1 MYKRILVLVDEREA
15 TQAAILH
22 AIGLAQT
29 HRADILF
36 FYILPR
42 YVIATFDM
50 NPAVAL
56 SPEEFQSQA
65 NDHAYNLLMAASK
78 LAEQAGVQSF
88 RAMGS
93 GADDVHCICD
103 IAHHRRCDQ
112 IVVGTDGHNAVMR
125 ILSGSIVPGLI
136 SWASVPVLVCRD
148 TGSSGGSGRRAGA
161 SIRARQRREE
171 RMRRRYQ
178 EKNLH
183 APNHIFTGTRA
194 GSQQFNEW
202 ACPGAQTDAVTVGP
216 QFLSNVFSRSRLC
229 GLMRNDRSLQ
239 RINGSW
245 HLFDRND
252 PLLGW
257 LSAKNRQHL
266 IAIGLKHEDVTFGLR
281 FELVNHRGSH

>member
-65 NDHAYNLLMAASK
+65 NDHAYNLLMVASK

-88 RAMGS
+88 R
-93 GADDVHCICD
+93 
-103 IAHHRRCDQ
+103 
-112 IVVGTDGHNAVMR
+112 
-125 ILSGSIVPGLI
+125 
-136 SWASVPVLVCRD
+136 ASVPVLVCRD

-178 EKNLH
+178 EKNLY

-194 GSQQFNEW
+194 ASQQFNEW

-216 QFLSNVFSRSRLC
+216 QLLSNVFSRSRLC
-229 GLMRNDRSLQ
+229 SLMRNDRSLQ
-239 RINGSW
+239 RINGSRY
-245 HLFDRND
+245 LFDRND
-252 PLLGW
+252 PLLRW

-266 IAIGLKHEDVTFGLR
+266 IAIGLKHEDVTLGLR
-281 FELVNHRGSH
+281 FELVNHRGSR